1 MGLDAKV
8 LLVDDDAAVRRAGR
22 QALELAGYDVECFG
36 SPDGV
41 AGRLS
46 WSMNAVLL
54 SDIKMPNIDGLTLM
68 GQVLTVD
75 PEFPVVLITGHGD
88 VAMAVSAMRAGAYDF
103 IEKPFASQILV
114 DVTRRALEKRR
125 LVLENRSLR
134 AELEGLSSLES
145 RILGKAKAMEGLRQE
160 IRMLAET
167 DADVLV
173 TGETGS
179 GKELVARALHDL
191 GRRSAKPFVAVNCGA
206 LPATIIESELF
217 GHEAGAFTGAVKRR
231 IGKFE
236 HADGGTLL
244 LDEIE
249 SMPPDLQ
256 VRLLRVLQ
264 ERSVERLGS
273 NQMIGL
279 DLRIIA
285 AAKRD
290 LRAACATGDFREDLF
305 YRLAVAPL
313 RVPSLRERAE
323 DIPLL
328 FQHFLVRAAR
338 RLQRDA
344 PLVTPELTAALM
356 AHSWPGN
363 VRELQNAAERIA
375 LGLGLDAGGPAQ
387 PVETRTAL
395 PARVE
400 AFEQSVI
407 EQELAR
413 HDGSVAATC
422 DALALPRKTLYDK
435 IQKYGLKPAEFRS
448 TRGDEKS

>member
-1 MGLDAKV
+1 MALDAKV
-8 LLVDDDAAVRRAGR
+8 ILVDDDAAVRRAGR

-41 AGRLS
+41 ADRLS

-54 SDIKMPNIDGLTLM
+54 SDIKMPDIDGLTLM
-68 GQVLTVD
+68 GQVLAVD

-134 AELEGLSSLES
+134 AELEGLGSLDS

-249 SMPPDLQ
+249 SMPLDLQ

-273 NQMIGL
+273 NQSIGL

-290 LRAACATGDFREDLF
+290 LRAASAAGDFREDLF

-313 RVPSLRERAE
+313 RVPPLRERAE

-328 FQHFLVRAAR
+328 FQHFLMRAAR
-338 RLQRDA
+338 RLQRDS
-344 PLVTPELTAALM
+344 PLVTPDLTAALM

-363 VRELQNAAERIA
+363 VRELQNAAERVA
-375 LGLGLDAGGPAQ
+375 LGLNLDVGDPAQ
-387 PVETRTAL
+387 SEETRTAL

-400 AFEQSVI
+400 AFERSVI

-413 HDGSVAATC
+413 HDGSVTATC
-422 DALALPRKTLYDK
+422 EALALPRKTLYDK
-435 IQKYGLKPAEFRS
+435 IQKYGLKPAAFRS
-448 TRGDEKS
+448 GRGDETS